1 MRTVLESILSN
12 TYGRFVL
19 SLKMN
24 NYNYF
29 RNYNQFKLRLCYL
42 QLLKEQV
49 SEVCDMEL
57 GNYLIEIGNQICINP
72 DGTTGTKESKLHLR
86 KFADTEIR
94 KRIHRMK

>member
-1 MRTVLESILSN
+1 
-12 TYGRFVL
+12 
-19 SLKMN
+19 
-24 NYNYF
+24 
-29 RNYNQFKLRLCYL
+29 
-42 QLLKEQV
+42 
-49 SEVCDMEL
+49 MEL